1 MRISRVMLMSSK
13 SPYADGRAG
22 RADMVG
28 IDDAARLAG
37 IASAKLQRMAT
48 RKHPRVI
55 AIDHTTLGLR
65 FPRWQFD
72 AQLWP
77 VVQKL
82 GVELQGDGLEMLGWL
97 ETPLGALGGRTP
109 RAALEQGELADR
121 VLELASGEGL

>member
-1 MRISRVMLMSSK
+1 MRISRVMLMSRK
-13 SPYADGRAG
+13 SPYADERAG

-37 IASAKLQRMAT
+37 IASAKLQRMAM

-72 AQLWP
+72 AEFWP

-82 GVELQGDGLEMLGWL
+82 GVELQCD
-97 ETPLGALGGRTP
+97 
-109 RAALEQGELADR
+109 
-121 VLELASGEGL
+121 